1 MADEQNDGLR
11 QDLQKVVR
19 SLDGMTASLQTA
31 TDALTSE
38 RRARRVAI
46 GCGVAV
52 LLAFAIIGW
61 VEFDRASTTRADDQA
76 ADVQSQYQSCRRGN
90 ELRGA
95 IPEATAIASET
106 AIRELSRLNLDPEDI
121 AAIDAQLADI
131 GDSVQQEVAA
141 LDGMTLR
148 NCDEILEGES
158 SPSLRPSATTVPTTE
173 APQEPPPGT
182 TTTTAPSAPPAP
194 FSSCAEARDA
204 GAAPM
209 TEGDPGYSPNLD
221 ADGDG
226 IACE

>member
-1 MADEQNDGLR
+1 MADEHDDGLR
-11 QDLQKVVR
+11 GDLRKVVR

-46 GCGVAV
+46 ACGVAV

-61 VEFDRASTTRADDQA
+61 VEFDRASTTRANDQA

-131 GDSVQQEVAA
+131 GDSVQEEVAA

-158 SPSLRPSATTVPTTE
+158 TPSLRPHATTE
-173 APQEPPPGT
+173 APASTSEPPPGT

-226 IACE
+226 TACE